1 MSSKVKIIADSISTA
16 GKRITTFEL
25 EYERFI
31 HSEFMTHRML
41 SKNAAS
47 SRAIPVATMIKQVID
62 NPAMPVYW
70 GKNQSGMSAKE
81 ELSYIEKTSARLSW
95 LSARD
100 AAVKHV
106 EQLVSLN
113 LHKQIANRILEPWA
127 HIKVVAT
134 ATEWD
139 NFFHLR
145 RHPAAQPEIQ
155 ALANAM
161 WDAYSTN
168 IPEFLYSGE
177 YHLPYLSNEEKDQ
190 NTLEDCIKLSASLCA
205 QVSYRKS
212 DESIEKAKLI
222 YDRLVGQTPKHASPF
237 EHQATP
243 AMLASEKSGNFNG
256 WIQYRQQL
264 TNNVCNSY
272 KP

>member
-1 MSSKVKIIADSISTA
+1 MITAKILADSKCSN

-25 EYERFI
+25 EYPRFI
-31 HSEFMTHRML
+31 HAEFMTHRMV

-47 SRAIPVATMIKQVID
+47 SRAIPVETMIKQVIE

-70 GKNQSGMSAKE
+70 GKNQAGMAAKE
-81 ELSYIEKTSARLSW
+81 ELSSADRIEARNVW
-95 LSARD
+95 LDARH
-100 AAVKHV
+100 AAIDSVR
-106 EQLVSLN
+106 QLVSLG

-145 RHPAAQPEIQ
+145 RHPDAQPEIQ
-155 ALANAM
+155 VLANAM
-161 WDAYSTN
+161 WDVYSTN
-168 IPEFLYSGE
+168 TPEFLYYDE
-177 YHLPYLSNEEKDQ
+177 YHLPYLSNEEIDQ

-205 QVSYRKS
+205 QVSYRKA

-222 YDRLVGQTPKHASPF
+222 YDRLVASTPVHASPF

-256 WIQYRQQL
+256 WIQYRQKL
-264 TNNVCNSY
+264 PNNVCNSY